1 MFHADIFSSR
11 LSENSL
17 LFAQLPGRYLVLAK
31 SLRHFNCLVS
41 ISLFSFRRMFSYSL
55 YLFLCHF
62 ASVRFCVC
70 LIANSSIVWF
80 SIFLFRAEFLTWQ
93 KGSGGCLTKSSIDSQ
108 KNLADNLHL
117 YICFDPNQGLIR
129 IKTWQKGSGGC
140 LTKSSID
147 SQKNLADSLY
157 LYIF

>member
-1 MFHADIFSSR
+1 MLRLGFPGMFHADIFSSR

-41 ISLFSFRRMFSYSL
+41 ISLFSFPRMFSYSL
-55 YLFLCHF
+55 YLFSLSFCFCPFLFLLLLC
-62 ASVRFCVC
+62 V
-70 LIANSSIVWF
+70 IANSSIFWF

-108 KNLADNLHL
+108 KNLADNL
-117 YICFDPNQGLIR
+117 Y
-129 IKTWQKGSGGC
+129 
-140 LTKSSID
+140 
-147 SQKNLADSLY
+147 
-157 LYIF
+157 